1 MFSNSYGFPL
11 MYLGLKFSYLV
22 ASIRFLEKNIHHII
36 MTIIHSLVVFSYYI
50 YKHVRP
56 YQFEPLKKYLKHV
69 EEDCRDNGKTSNM
82 GEYDECNLETQLLL
96 VDRINLNSV
105 KEWCTCGC

>member
-36 MTIIHSLVVFSYYI
+36 MTIIHSYI

>member
-1 MFSNSYGFPL
+1 
-11 MYLGLKFSYLV
+11 
-22 ASIRFLEKNIHHII
+22 
-36 MTIIHSLVVFSYYI
+36 MTIIHSFYILHTVVFSYYYI
-50 YKHVRP
+50 YI
-56 YQFEPLKKYLKHV
+56 QISLNPLKKYLKHV